1 MSVSISETIG
11 RCPLFAKIHESRR
24 ENLAEFSQIRRFPKG
39 QMIFRQGDECPGI
52 YIVGSGM
59 VRVFKIG
66 PSGKEHV
73 LHIVTPCNTFAEVA
87 AIGKF
92 DCPANAEAIAA
103 TTSVLI
109 PMDLFQR
116 QMETDHRLCLEMV
129 QGMSFWVHHV
139 VALLED
145 IVLRDAV
152 GRVARFLLEA
162 ETAENG
168 TVKLPSLKRHV
179 ANHLNLTSETFSRTL
194 GRLIEAGLVVDLE
207 NNRVR
212 LIDEPGLRAVSE
224 GMFPKL

>member
-1 MSVSISETIG
+1 MSASAYEIIG
-11 RCPLFAKIHESRR
+11 RCPLFAKIHERRR
-24 ENLAEFSQIRRFPKG
+24 EKLAEFSRIWRFPKG
-39 QMIFRQGDECPGI
+39 QTIFRQGDACPGI

-87 AIGKF
+87 AIGRF
-92 DCPANAEAIAA
+92 DCPANAETIAA
-103 TTSVLI
+103 TTCALV
-109 PMDLFQR
+109 PTDLFR
-116 QMETDHRLCLEMV
+116 KQMESDHQLCLEMV
-129 QGMSFWVHHV
+129 EGMSFWVRHTV
-139 VALLED
+139 TLLED
-145 IVLRDAV
+145 VVLRDAV

-162 ETAENG
+162 ELAEDG

-179 ANHLNLTSETFSRTL
+179 ANHLNLTSETFSRTF

-207 NNRVR
+207 HNRVR
-212 LIDEPGLRAVSE
+212 LVNEPGLRAVSE